1 MVLRTHPPSAEPS
14 LALTGSTLPKWA
26 LGRLPLLHIES
37 LPCVLPPLPRWNRRR
52 HFVSCPAT
60 AAFPV
65 IMAGRLPHRH
75 FRGLLGVHCALQPA
89 RPADSLTEPYLGVLQ
104 PICCLL
110 DRPKCFRLGRTSP
123 VGICCTRGF
132 KVPLQG
138 VHNNICEQALKKA
151 IRHRRNS
158 LFYKTR
164 HGAHVGD
171 LFMSLI
177 HTCELCGTNP
187 FDYLTELE
195 RHADRAS
202 VNPQNWMP
210 WNYRET
216 LERTEYAQ
224 TSPEESRQ
232 NGECCGKAAQG
243 AGETHEMRVD

>member
-138 VHNNICEQALKKA
+138 VHNNEGENSLRGLCIG
-151 IRHRRNS
+151 RRNWLFVGSDRGGRAAAIHFS
-158 LFYKTR
+158 LLASCKR
-164 HGAHVGD
+164 HGHDPWVYYRDVLTRLPAILPGA
-171 LFMSLI
+171 SEE
-177 HTCELCGTNP
+177 ELLALLPHRWRPT
-187 FDYLTELE
+187 
-195 RHADRAS
+195 
-202 VNPQNWMP
+202 
-210 WNYRET
+210 
-216 LERTEYAQ
+216 
-224 TSPEESRQ
+224 
-232 NGECCGKAAQG
+232 
-243 AGETHEMRVD
+243 